1 MPILPVGIKLI
12 TCTYVLV
19 FKEKECSKYEF
30 NCGNGTC
37 INKTRLCDGIDDCR
51 DNGADEDDC
60 GTFEIIIKFLI
71 FYIILLQFML

>member
-1 MPILPVGIKLI
+1 MLIQQLPSPRPYAYKITYIQLI

-19 FKEKECSKYEF
+19 FSEKECSYYEF

-37 INKTRLCDGIDDCR
+37 INKTRLCDGIDDCK

-60 GTFEIIIKFLI
+60 GTFEII
-71 FYIILLQFML
+71 